1 MTQIASRESALAAL
15 AARLT
20 SQLSDVTVERGR
32 RSPIDADETL
42 PIIVLVQGGH
52 EEQEPD
58 AVGTVLMRC
67 TAQIEAYVS
76 AATDAALETAI
87 NALHARCAAAII
99 GIEIAYG
106 SIGDSVWV
114 NGQSFTPEAGM
125 LAAADAP
132 IGGFTWTIS
141 FDIRA
146 PQAGGPYTT
155 A

>member
-1 MTQIASRESALAAL
+1 
-15 AARLT
+15 
-20 SQLSDVTVERGR
+20 
-32 RSPIDADETL
+32 
-42 PIIVLVQGGH
+42 
-52 EEQEPD
+52 
-58 AVGTVLMRC
+58 MRC

-99 GIEIAYG
+99 GIEIGYG
-106 SIGDSVWV
+106 SIGDNVWV

-125 LAAADAP
+125 LATADAP